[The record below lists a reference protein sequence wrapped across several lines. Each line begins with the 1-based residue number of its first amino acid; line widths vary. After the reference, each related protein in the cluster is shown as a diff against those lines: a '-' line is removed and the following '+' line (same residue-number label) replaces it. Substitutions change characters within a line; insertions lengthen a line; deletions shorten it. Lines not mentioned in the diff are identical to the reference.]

1 MSKARNDAVF
11 GGIAQGEGVMPL
23 TAPTNEGPAGDD
35 GWSPVLA
42 GEQDGVR
49 TLIKVVDWADGQ
61 GTKPQTGMYLGTAG
75 YVAAKADAF
84 NFNAAKRVMTA
95 SAQTNA
101 QGVATLNYTS
111 AGFANPPAVIPL
123 PATTS
128 VLSGPT
134 RSTVTGTPT
143 KTSAQIQVQQQA
155 PLTGLVSVLAGA
167 TANALLIEQ

>member
-1 MSKARNDAVF
+1 MSLRKVITPWRNGGVRTF
-11 GGIAQGEGVMPL
+11 GEVRDGSPGS
-23 TAPTNEGPAGDD
+23 NGDN

-49 TLIKVVDWADGQ
+49 TLIKVVDWAGGQ
-61 GTKPQTGMYLGTAG
+61 GAKPQIGLYLGTAG

-111 AGFANPPAVIPL
+111 GGFANPPAVIPL

-134 RSTVTGTPT
+134 RSPVTGTPT
-143 KTSAQIQVQQQA
+143 KTGAQILVQQQA
-155 PLTGLVSVLAGA
+155 ILTGLVSVLAGA